1 MTHPTAAEAR
11 EQAIAHVIPV
21 PVLLGVFFALILLTI
36 ATVAATWIDL
46 GGWNVA
52 VAMAIATVKATL
64 VALYFMHLRYDAPLH
79 GLMLLISLAFV
90 ALFILVTLLDTLQ
103 YQPDVESYR
112 DSVQTIS
119 GTTNGLRSSRESI
132 RDASGSPGNVSL
144 TGSKATVRPRR

>member
-52 VAMAIATVKATL
+52 VAVAIATVKATL

>member
-64 VALYFMHLRYDAPLH
+64 VVLYFMHLRYDVPLH

>member
-90 ALFILVTLLDTLQ
+90 ALFILVALLDTLQ